1 MPSERYYVPTRGY
14 DIQMTIKNLDFT
26 NDLRS
31 VRIISSLSTAYQVVL
46 LELLADPSDFILQDL
61 FGTDPIKLNIR
72 YLGQPEAPPMEQV
85 DLELMFSKADSKIVQ
100 KQETPEVVLQ
110 KERTPFIIPTVC
122 RKPFKTMSTIVN
134 EVYTGMTMRQI
145 LEDLAGKVKVS
156 LEYDSDDEN
165 KQVIDQVCIP
175 PTTFYKIIKEE
186 SNVGPDEFDGYLDKR
201 FGLFEGV
208 PGVFCQHDNKVYI
221 KNLTKKLNKNQT
233 FTVYQLSAGGG
244 NQEGTSRSTSGKNQ
258 EIIDKSIDGKNF
270 YTYTEIDNDFSAN
283 AKFAIMAP
291 TLRHVIKP
299 SNKLYYIIEQDL
311 KTVCANY
318 GLIYQNKT
326 IQVDPDISRETR
338 VRYYNED
345 TGYGLSSTQFDSRI
359 ARIMSDLA
367 TISIDLE
374 RNLPIL
380 NLMNVGEPVKFN
392 TRIADYIDLSGKYIL
407 WSSELA
413 FNKSGE
419 WQSVARINLI
429 RTNKKI

>member
-31 VRIISSLSTAYQVVL
+31 VTIVSSLSTAYQVVL
-46 LELLADPSDFILQDL
+46 LELLADPSDFILQDI

-72 YLGQPEAPPMEQV
+72 YLGQQGIPPMEQV
-85 DLELMFSKADSKIVQ
+85 DLELMYAKADSKIVQ
-100 KQETPEVVLQ
+100 KQETPETVLQ

-134 EVYTGMTMRQI
+134 EVYTGVTLRQI

-156 LEYDSDDEN
+156 LEYDSDGEN

-208 PGVFCQHDNKVYI
+208 PGIFCQHDNKLYI

-233 FTVYQLSAGGG
+233 FTVYQLSAGGER
-244 NQEGTSRSTSGKNQ
+244 NEK
-258 EIIDKSIDGKNF
+258 IIDKSIDGKNF

-291 TLRHVIKP
+291 TLRYVIKP

-318 GLIYQNKT
+318 GLIYKNKT
-326 IQVDPDISRETR
+326 IQVDPDISTETR
-338 VRYYNED
+338 VRYYNDD
-345 TGYGLSSTQFDSRI
+345 TGYALSSTPFDSKV

-367 TISIDLE
+367 TVSIDLE

-380 NLMNVGEPVKFN
+380 NLMNVGEPVKFD
-392 TRIADYIDLSGKYIL
+392 TRAADYVDLSGKYIL
-407 WSSELA
+407 WSSELV

>member
-31 VRIISSLSTAYQVVL
+31 VRIVSSLSTAYQVVL
-46 LELLADPSDFILQDL
+46 LELLADPSDFILQDI
-61 FGTDPIKLNIR
+61 FGTDPIKLNVR
-72 YLGQPEAPPMEQV
+72 YLGQPGAPPMEQV
-85 DLELMFSKADSKIVQ
+85 DLELMYAKADSKIVQ
-100 KQETPEVVLQ
+100 KQETPETVLQ

-134 EVYTGMTMRQI
+134 EVYTGVTLRQI
-145 LEDLAGKVKVS
+145 LEDLAGKVNVS
-156 LEYDSDDEN
+156 LEYDSDGEN
-165 KQVIDQVCIP
+165 KQLIDQVCIP

-208 PGVFCQHDNKVYI
+208 PGVFCQHDNKLYI

-233 FTVYQLSAGGG
+233 FTVYQLSAGGER
-244 NQEGTSRSTSGKNQ
+244 NEK
-258 EIIDKSIDGKNF
+258 IIDKSIDGKNF

-291 TLRHVIKP
+291 TLRYVIKP

-311 KTVCANY
+311 KTICANY
-318 GLIYQNKT
+318 GLIYKNKT
-326 IQVDPDISRETR
+326 IQVDPDISTETR
-338 VRYYNED
+338 VRYYNDD
-345 TGYGLSSTQFDSRI
+345 TGYSLSSTQFDSRV

-367 TISIDLE
+367 TVSIDLE

-380 NLMNVGEPVKFN
+380 NLMNVGEPVKFD
-392 TRIADYIDLSGKYIL
+392 TRAADYVDLSGKYIL
-407 WSSELA
+407 WSSELV

>member
-14 DIQMTIKNLDFT
+14 DIQMTIKDLDFT

-31 VRIISSLSTAYQVVL
+31 VRIISSLNTAYQVVL
-46 LELLADPSDFILQDL
+46 LELLVDPSDLILQDI
-61 FGTDPIKLNIR
+61 FGEDPIKLNVR
-72 YLGQPEAPPMEQV
+72 YLGQPETPPMEQV
-85 DLELMFSKADSKIVQ
+85 DLELMYAKADSKIVQ
-100 KQETPEVVLQ
+100 KQEDPGAVLQ
-110 KERTPFIIPTVC
+110 KDRTPFIIPTVC

-145 LEDLAGKVKVS
+145 LEDLARKVKVN
-156 LEYDSDDEN
+156 LEYDSDGEN
-165 KQVIDQVCIP
+165 KEVIDQVCIP

-208 PGVFCQHDNKVYI
+208 PGIFCQHDNKVYI

-233 FTVYQLSAGGG
+233 FTVYQLSTGGG
-244 NQEGTSRSTSGKNQ
+244 DRETTNKSTSGRNEK
-258 EIIDKSIDGKNF
+258 IIDKSNDGKNF

-291 TLRHVIKP
+291 TLRYVIKP
-299 SNKLYYIIEQDL
+299 SNRLYYVIEQDL
-311 KTVCANY
+311 KDVCTNY

-326 IQVDPDISRETR
+326 IQVDPGISKETR
-338 VRYYNED
+338 VRYYNDD
-345 TGYGLSSTQFDSRI
+345 TGYNLSSTQFDSRV
-359 ARIMSDLA
+359 ARIMSNLA
-367 TISIDLE
+367 TVSIDLE

-392 TRIADYIDLSGKYIL
+392 TSIADYVDLSGKYIL
-407 WSSELA
+407 WSSELF

>member
-1 MPSERYYVPTRGY
+1 MFMPSERYYVPTRGY

-31 VRIISSLSTAYQVVL
+31 VRIVSSLSTAYQVVL
-46 LELLADPSDFILQDL
+46 LELLADPSDFILQDI
-61 FGTDPIKLNIR
+61 FGTDPIKLNVR
-72 YLGQPEAPPMEQV
+72 YLGQPGAPPMEQV
-85 DLELMFSKADSKIVQ
+85 DLELMYAKADSKIVQ
-100 KQETPEVVLQ
+100 KQETPETVLQ

-134 EVYTGMTMRQI
+134 EVYTGVTLRQI
-145 LEDLAGKVKVS
+145 LEDLAGKVNVS
-156 LEYDSDDEN
+156 LEYDSDGEN
-165 KQVIDQVCIP
+165 KQLIDQVCIP

-208 PGVFCQHDNKVYI
+208 PGVFCQHDNKLYI

-233 FTVYQLSAGGG
+233 FTVYQLSAGGER
-244 NQEGTSRSTSGKNQ
+244 NEK
-258 EIIDKSIDGKNF
+258 IIDKSIDGKNF

-291 TLRHVIKP
+291 TLRYVIKP

-311 KTVCANY
+311 KTICANY
-318 GLIYQNKT
+318 GLIYKNKT
-326 IQVDPDISRETR
+326 IQVDPDISTETR
-338 VRYYNED
+338 VRYYNDD
-345 TGYGLSSTQFDSRI
+345 TGYSLSSTQFDSRV

-367 TISIDLE
+367 TVSIDLE

-380 NLMNVGEPVKFN
+380 NLMNVGEPVKFD
-392 TRIADYIDLSGKYIL
+392 TRAADYVDLSGKYIL
-407 WSSELA
+407 WSSELV